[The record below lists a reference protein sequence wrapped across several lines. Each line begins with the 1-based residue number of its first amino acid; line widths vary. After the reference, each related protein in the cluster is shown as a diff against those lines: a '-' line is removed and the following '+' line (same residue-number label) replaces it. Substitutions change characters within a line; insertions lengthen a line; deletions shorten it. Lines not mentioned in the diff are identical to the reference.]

1 MDTYNILFICTGNS
15 ARSLLG
21 EILATTLSQGRLIGF
36 SAGSRPDGQV
46 HPLVY
51 KLANQAGYDPTQLRC
66 KSWDEFALPGAP
78 EMDFII
84 TVCDDAAGEVCPI
97 WPGHPETIHWGF
109 ADPSVQTASEE
120 QSNHAFEQVE
130 IGLRNRIE
138 FLLDLP
144 LESLDRLAIK
154 QHLIDVH
161 TSK

>member
-1 MDTYNILFICTGNS
+1 MNTYNILFICSGNS

-21 EILATTLSQGRLIGF
+21 EILATTLSQGRLIGY
-36 SAGSRPDGQV
+36 SAGSKPDGEV

-51 KLANQAGYDPTQLRC
+51 KLANQTQYDPAKLRC
-66 KSWDEFALPGAP
+66 KSWDEFAAPGAP

-84 TVCDDAAGEVCPI
+84 TVCDDAADEVCPF

-120 QSNHAFEQVE
+120 QTSHAFEQVE

-154 QHLIDVH
+154 QHLLDVH
-161 TSK
+161 HAK

>member
-1 MDTYNILFICTGNS
+1 MNTYHILFICSGNS

-21 EILATTLSQGRLIGF
+21 EILATTLSQGRLIGY
-36 SAGSRPDGQV
+36 SAGSRPGGQV

-51 KLANQAGYDPTQLRC
+51 KLADQMKYDPAKLRC
-66 KSWDEFALPGAP
+66 KSWDEFAMPGAP

-84 TVCDDAAGEVCPI
+84 TVCDDAAGEVCPV

-109 ADPSVQTASEE
+109 ADPTLQTESEE
-120 QSNHAFEQVE
+120 QLDQAFEQVE
-130 IGLRNRIE
+130 IGLRNRIK

-154 QHLIDVH
+154 QHLIDIH
-161 TSK
+161 AA

>member
-1 MDTYNILFICTGNS
+1 MNTYNILFICSGNS

-21 EILATTLSQGRLIGF
+21 EILATTLSQGRFIGY
-36 SAGSRPDGQV
+36 SAGSKPDGEV

-51 KLANQAGYDPTQLRC
+51 KLANETGYDPSKVRS
-66 KSWDEFALPGAP
+66 KSWDDYALPGAP

-84 TVCDDAAGEVCPI
+84 TLCDDAADESCPH

-109 ADPSVQTASEE
+109 ADPTAETKSED
-120 QSNHAFEQVE
+120 QLRHAFEQVE
-130 IGLRNRIE
+130 IGLTKRIE

-154 QHLIDVH
+154 QHLIDAH
-161 TSK
+161 KS